1 MLDDLS
7 HNIHILYNI
16 LITGLSEEDLK
27 KSKSLDN
34 MPYTSLLYA
43 TGQQTRT
50 NISEEDT
57 GKSWTGERC
66 HLGTI
71 SRNVLL
77 I

>member
-7 HNIHILYNI
+7 HNIHILYI

-50 NISEEDT
+50 NITEEDT
-57 GKSWTGERC
+57 GKS
-66 HLGTI
+66 
-71 SRNVLL
+71 
-77 I
+77 